1 MTPPAALQRGGQ
13 RGGGQKNGASRKVHR
28 KEQARVRVIAE
39 NRRARRMYSL
49 ERELEAGLVLTGTE
63 VKSLRTGQASLDQSY
78 AGEREGELYLFNAY
92 IGEYAQGNRANHAP
106 RRTRKIL
113 LHRREMDR
121 WIQAVRREGMTI
133 APLRLLFNERGVVKL
148 VLALARGR
156 KMKDMREREKE
167 RDWQR
172 RKARLLRDKG

>member
-1 MTPPAALQRGGQ
+1 MTPPAASGKGAQKEGG
-13 RGGGQKNGASRKVHR
+13 RKTAASRKVNR
-28 KEQARVRVIAE
+28 GVRVIAE
-39 NRRARRMYSL
+39 NRRARRMYFL
-49 ERELEAGLVLTGTE
+49 EKELEAGLVLTGTE

-78 AGEREGELYLFNAY
+78 AGEREGELFLFNAY

-121 WIQAVRREGMTI
+121 WINAVRREGMTI

-148 VLALARGR
+148 ILALARG
-156 KMKDMREREKE
+156 KKLHDKRESDKE